1 MSEEGGGTNLAALRA
16 KKQQILNQEQAPS
29 KFQNQQGGQINYSQQ
44 TQNIPQQ
51 QQYPQQIIPQ
61 QQTQNIPQQIIPQ
74 QQQYSQQN
82 IPQQQYPQQQQQ
94 QSIPENIPQIIPAP
108 EKKSS
113 FKINKSN
120 TTSSSTTKSFFGEF
134 IENDKAFKLSALV
147 IFIFILL
154 NHKIIWSQIQKLPF
168 MGSIE
173 PSILAL
179 IINSILA
186 GVIFYVVSV
195 FLIKV
200 S

>member
-61 QQTQNIPQQIIPQ
+61 QQTQNIPQQIIP

-179 IINSILA
+179 IVNSILA
-186 GVIFYVVSV
+186 GLIFYFTSI

>member
-61 QQTQNIPQQIIPQ
+61 QQTQNIPQQIIP

-186 GVIFYVVSV
+186 GVIFYFVSV